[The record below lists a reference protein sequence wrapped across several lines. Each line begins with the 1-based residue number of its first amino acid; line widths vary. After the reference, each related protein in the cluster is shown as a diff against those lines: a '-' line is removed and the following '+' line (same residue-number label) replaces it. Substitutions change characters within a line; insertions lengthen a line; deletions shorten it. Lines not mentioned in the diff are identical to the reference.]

1 MLMEGEYVAHFLYF
15 LWCFQGWSKN
25 QFSSI
30 KYVSI
35 YLFIIFEEFMERV
48 NLFYHYSS
56 TAGFIMKTFSYFF
69 LQFFNINII
78 CTMSSLQTHSPR
90 TC

>member
-1 MLMEGEYVAHFLYF
+1 MLHIFCTFSGVFKAG
-15 LWCFQGWSKN
+15 QKN

-35 YLFIIFEEFMERV
+35 YLFIIFEELMERV

>member
-1 MLMEGEYVAHFLYF
+1 MLHIFCTFSGVFKAG
-15 LWCFQGWSKN
+15 QKN
-25 QFSSI
+25 LFSSI

-56 TAGFIMKTFSYFF
+56 TAGFIMKIFSYFF
-69 LQFFNINII
+69 CSFSI
-78 CTMSSLQTHSPR
+78 
-90 TC
+90 

>member
-1 MLMEGEYVAHFLYF
+1 MLHIFCTFSGVFKAG
-15 LWCFQGWSKN
+15 QKK

-35 YLFIIFEEFMERV
+35 SLFIIFEEFTERV

-56 TAGFIMKTFSYFF
+56 TAGFIMKTFSFF
-69 LQFFNINII
+69 CSFSI
-78 CTMSSLQTHSPR
+78 
-90 TC
+90 